1 MLEIIHNDTRVDLA
15 AAPCPEPGSQPGGTA
30 ALILRTLLMTSPTDC
45 SVTHLTPIA
54 VKKKKTHIM
63 DLGVPCVILT

>member
-30 ALILRTLLMTSPTDC
+30 ALILRTLFMPS
-45 SVTHLTPIA
+45 LTA
-54 VKKKKTHIM
+54 VLSHTLNTYGCEKPHTM